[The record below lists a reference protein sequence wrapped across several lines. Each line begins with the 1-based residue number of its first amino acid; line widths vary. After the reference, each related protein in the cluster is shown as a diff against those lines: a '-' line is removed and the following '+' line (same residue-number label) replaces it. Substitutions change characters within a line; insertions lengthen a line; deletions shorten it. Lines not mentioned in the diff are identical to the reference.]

1 MVNRGYIIGYLSK
14 NIVQFRKQRKVL
26 LLEKKLNILIA
37 LLSINNDSFACRWNL
52 MGSTGMV
59 LIDKDRDRRDRDRR
73 DRDRDRD
80 RDKDRDKDKD
90 K

>member
-59 LIDKDRDRRDRDRR
+59 LIDKDRDR
-73 DRDRDRD
+73 DRDRD
-80 RDKDRDKDKD
+80 RDKDRDKDRDRD